1 MNKTENITFRV
12 SKEFK
17 KILDDKSEKLG
28 INRTDLIYKSLKSIL
43 EFDVDF
49 INKID
54 LIAEGVDL
62 SFAEVMQGFVT
73 KRLAEIDA
81 HLEVWGGQVL
91 LEELIKTDQGVPDQ
105 KYLYET
111 LKENIKKPMM
121 QEKIQDLIQEKIQDL
136 LKNEQSGVELT
147 EPEKEFLIENKK
159 GQNRKNPEEY
169 IKQIEEEKRSKDSYI
184 EDIKKTKED
193 GYKLIRAQQAALKK
207 YNQNQKEE

>member
-1 MNKTENITFRV
+1 MAHKPKITFRLNE
-12 SKEFK
+12 KDK
-17 KILDDKSEKLG
+17 IILDNKADQLKLS
-28 INRTDLIYKSLKSIL
+28 RTKLLIKAIESIL
-43 EFDVDF
+43 EFDNDF
-49 INKID
+49 IKKID
-54 LIAEGVDL
+54 SIAEGVDL

-111 LKENIKKPMM
+111 LKENIKKPMI
-121 QEKIQDLIQEKIQDL
+121 QEKIQDLIQEKIKDL
-136 LKNEQSGVELT
+136 LKSEQSGVELT

-159 GQNRKNPEEY
+159 GQTRKNPEEY

-193 GYKLIRAQQAALKK
+193 GYKRIRAQQAASKK